1 MSISPL
7 EVLVNGEVRALTPD
21 TTVAELVDAVGRERR
36 GTAVAVNGE
45 VVPRSAW
52 DDRLLAEHDRV
63 EMLTA
68 APGG

>member
-1 MSISPL
+1 MTATL
-7 EVLVNGEVRALTPD
+7 EVLVNGERRAVEPD
-21 TTVAELVDAVGRERR
+21 TSVAELVDAVGRQRR

-52 DDRLLAEHDRV
+52 SDHVLAEHDRV

>member
-1 MSISPL
+1 MTTT
-7 EVLVNGEVRALTPD
+7 VRVVVNGEVRTLEER
-21 TTVAELVDAVGRERR
+21 TTVAALVDAVGRQRR

-52 DDRLLAEHDRV
+52 DRRELADRDRV

>member
-1 MSISPL
+1 MTTATF
-7 EVLVNGEVRALTPD
+7 EVLVNGELRSLAPD
-21 TTVAELVDAVGRERR
+21 TTVAALVDAMGRERR

-52 DDRLLAEHDRV
+52 PDRRLAEHDRV